1 MARQRLP
8 NRRRQTV
15 LDVEHGGSVLTVG
28 IGYFAD
34 ARPGEVFVS
43 TNLSGSELDALLN
56 DAAIL
61 VSRCLQFGD
70 TLEDLAEA
78 MGRLG
83 DKKTPA
89 SPLAR
94 ILDAVTK

>member
-8 NRRRQTV
+8 NRRPQAV
-15 LDVEHGGSVLTVG
+15 LEVEHGGSVLTVG
-28 IGYFAD
+28 VGYFPD

-43 TNLSGSELDALLN
+43 TNRSGSELDALLN
-56 DAAIL
+56 DSAIL

-70 TLEDLAEA
+70 TLEDLAAA

-83 DKKTPA
+83 DMESPA
-89 SPLAR
+89 SPLGA
-94 ILDAVTK
+94 ILDVVSK